1 MAYIKNTWVDQEVE
15 RPKTYEMVNNPDGSI
30 TLVDSFGL
38 VSELGTPVNAD
49 NMNHIEEGLADT
61 DVTKYNPNTSYSL
74 GDWVTGIVNNKKGVF
89 SSLKDNNSGKPL
101 TDTTSWEEVNLGG
114 SGSGLF
120 VGQTI
125 FSLDPLVEDG
135 LHLLDGQVL
144 PAGGIYDQF
153 INTYIANLY
162 QKSPQRFCTESDWQ
176 ASVSQYGVC
185 GKYVYEAGVSVRLPK
200 VTGFVEGTLD
210 SNALGD
216 LVGAGLPNITG
227 EYYGTWKNTIQ
238 GTETNSNFAGA
249 FYGARSTSTHYASG
263 DGAGGKTLGFNASLS
278 NPIYGNSDTVQPQSI
293 LGYMYIVVATTT
305 KTDIEV
311 NIDNVVTD
319 LNNKVDI
326 SNMVEIPTIIE
337 VSDPSLMPSWYRVYS
352 DGWCEQGGRTASNVE
367 PPQTVIFLK
376 SFKDLNYNSSASIGG
391 IGSVNDNTFPIS
403 TLHKATT
410 SMVIENYNSGSG
422 ENNYYEWEAKGYIK

>member
-15 RPKTYEMVNNPDGSI
+15 RPKTYEMVNNSDGTV

-162 QKSPQRFCTESDWQ
+162 QKAPQRFCTESDWQ

-185 GKYVYEAGVSVRLPK
+185 GKYVYNASANTVRLPK

-210 SNALGD
+210 ANALGD
-216 LVGAGLPNITG
+216 LIGAGLPNITG
-227 EYYGTWKNTIQ
+227 TFGPIDNAVTA
-238 GTETNSNFAGA
+238 SDA
-249 FYGARSTSTHYASG
+249 FYTSNTRGGWGNENEDAKNIILDASRSSS
-263 DGAGGKTLGFNASLS
+263 
-278 NPIYGNSDTVQPQSI
+278 IYGNSDTVQPQSI
-293 LGYMYIVVATTT
+293 LGHLYIVVATTT
-305 KTDIEV
+305 KTDVEV
-311 NIDNVVTD
+311 NIDNIATD
-319 LNNKVDI
+319 LNNKVDV
-326 SNMVEIPTIIE
+326 SNMVNAGSYI
-337 VSDPSLMPSWYRVYS
+337 SGMGMPSNKYVDLALGASGTTYTAPAN
-352 DGWCEQGGRTASNVE
+352 GWFYCYGVATSSSGYGTLDSALISQGIDIARTSG
-367 PPQTVIFLK
+367 
-376 SFKDLNYNSSASIGG
+376 SFKLSMPVRKGDVVTLRYGECTLNLVRFIYA
-391 IGSVNDNTFPIS
+391 
-403 TLHKATT
+403 
-410 SMVIENYNSGSG
+410 EG
-422 ENNYYEWEAKGYIK
+422 EV